1 MGDLEVKTAV
11 RRGDRLLT
19 GFTLVELLTV
29 IGIIAILIALLLP
42 ALQKAREQAN
52 RTKCAAN
59 LRTIGQSAMMF
70 AGDHRG
76 YFPRGWIHTLGNPCP
91 NAIEVQAPTRT
102 PASYAAGSWMEP
114 YHSNSGDPDNYWKTY
129 GTDLATWRSYGLD
142 AGNIPPAPGTGDATI
157 CDGGMLRCPSTTDD
171 GTMVYDINDQ
181 FWGNNEFFMTYLYIG
196 GYPAT
201 APQCLTPGTNGEAM
215 IADQATVNCPN
226 HRPASKVS
234 DSDATNACWHWIS
247 SSAPGASSRTAD
259 GTGLVSIT
267 GGSNTRMVFSPNF
280 STSCLPTDMSKAMGP
295 NISVG
300 RISTPGIIRWSTGRT
315 ACIFIGGIDY
325 FPS

>member
-1 MGDLEVKTAV
+1 MRVREAKTEFHHAKPF
-11 RRGDRLLT
+11 RA

-29 IGIIAILIALLLP
+29 IGIIAVLIALLLP
-42 ALQKAREQAN
+42 ALQVAREQAN

-76 YFPRGWIHTLGNPCP
+76 FFPRGWIHTLGNPCP

-114 YHSNSGDPDNYWKTY
+114 YHSNPGDPDSYWRTY
-129 GTDLATWRSYGLD
+129 GTDLSTWQSYGID
-142 AGNIPPAPGTGDATI
+142 AGNIPSAPSTGNATT

-171 GTMVYDINDQ
+171 GTMVYNINDQ
-181 FWGNNEFFMTYLYIG
+181 YWGNNEFFMTYLYVG

-201 APQCLTPGTNGEAM
+201 SPQCLTPGSNGEAM
-215 IADQATVNCPN
+215 LGNQATVNCPN

-234 DSDATNACWHWIS
+234 DPDGTERLLALDQIVSSDGITPDGGWNGLGVNHAWFQY
-247 SSAPGASSRTAD
+247 AD
-259 GTGLVSIT
+259 GFLPKFFNVLYADGHVNGEGPAYFGVAHLNAGNYSMEHWQNGL
-267 GGSNTRMVFSPNF
+267 
-280 STSCLPTDMSKAMGP
+280 
-295 NISVG
+295 
-300 RISTPGIIRWSTGRT
+300 
-315 ACIFIGGIDY
+315 Y
-325 FPS
+325 FYWGN